1 MPGIV
6 RIGDNSTSDPCG
18 APPHPPTAGSGNVF
32 VNGIPAVRVGDPY
45 APHPCPASPPH
56 GSSASKGS
64 GTVFVNKIPV
74 HRIGDDISCGS
85 KGNSGSGDV
94 IAGG

>member
-6 RIGDNSTSDPCG
+6 RIGDVSTSDPCG
-18 APPHPPTAGSGNVF
+18 AGPHPPVAGSGNVL
-32 VNGIPAVRVGDPY
+32 VNGIPAVRVGDAY
-45 APHPCPASPPH
+45 ASHACPSSPPH
-56 GSSASKGS
+56 GSVAASGS
-64 GTVFVNKIPV
+64 GTVLVNGIPV

-85 KGNSGSGDV
+85 KGNSGSGNV